1 MRSKSSRNWLKEHF
15 SDVYVKR
22 AKHAGLRSRSVYKLL
37 EIQERYK
44 IIRPN
49 MLVVDLGAAPGG
61 WSEYVSGLV
70 GNNGKIFA
78 VDLLPMQPIAGV
90 EFVQGDFTQDSV
102 VNSLGAR
109 LGRKVDVVLSDLA
122 PNFSGVDVV
131 DQAQMMHLGEKAM
144 VLVQQVLKVGGV
156 FLLKIFQGEGFEGFL
171 QSLRHSFSKVKVMK
185 PEASRSRSSEV
196 YLLAKN
202 FKGK

>member
-78 VDLLPMQPIAGV
+78 VDLFPTIP
-90 EFVQGDFTQDSV
+90 
-102 VNSLGAR
+102 
-109 LGRKVDVVLSDLA
+109 
-122 PNFSGVDVV
+122 
-131 DQAQMMHLGEKAM
+131 
-144 VLVQQVLKVGGV
+144 
-156 FLLKIFQGEGFEGFL
+156 
-171 QSLRHSFSKVKVMK
+171 
-185 PEASRSRSSEV
+185 
-196 YLLAKN
+196 
-202 FKGK
+202 